1 MYIINIQRNIRVNVY
16 NIYKKY
22 VHDTRAK
29 SKPNKQT
36 NKQTNKQIVQKIDR

>member
-1 MYIINIQRNIRVNVY
+1 MYINIQRNIRVNIY

-22 VHDTRAK
+22 VQDTQTR

-36 NKQTNKQIVQKIDR
+36 NGTENRQVISK